1 MHQQQKNKII
11 NVYYISLFLQELK
24 GTNPRISYVKIKSP
38 LFQSIY
44 KIINVYYI
52 SLFLQELKGTNPR
65 I

>member
-44 KIINVYYI
+44 KIINA
-52 SLFLQELKGTNPR
+52 
-65 I
+65 